1 MGTGQQR
8 RRRVLRGRSWSAAL
22 ATVALAVALGLWARP
37 AAAKPGIV
45 INLQGQ
51 TFSGDLSEDDNFVY
65 VSAPGGQLRIDKRNV
80 AKIDY
85 NADVDAQY
93 AEQHAK
99 LAGDDV
105 KGRIELAHWANQHGR
120 PDLAVDALEE
130 ARVIDP
136 ANRDVAL
143 TLDAVQR
150 QMDLDRR
157 QGKLLHPTPPKPAV
171 KPVVTTGPATTAPA
185 GPPPMERR
193 LLTMAEVN
201 AVRQVEMRSDDR
213 LVKVRFDNNVA
224 RRYLL
229 ASGFDPKRFGGLTGE
244 EQALEIL
251 KYGTPDMAKDVK
263 ILTDPTPLQLF
274 KTKVMPVV
282 ALGCGSTAC
291 HGGTH
296 GGDFGLYTGE
306 GTQALYTNFYILQ
319 TYAKQIGGV
328 KYLAMD
334 REVPDRSLVL
344 QFGLPVLQGRPPH
357 PPVPEFR
364 PRFKGRD
371 DTAYVT
377 VDDWLTYSLRVIQ
390 PDYGFNVS
398 PRLLPSTQ
406 PAAVPTDA
414 VPAPAPPTTTRPTVH
429 GTPLPRTA
437 SGAVTQPSP

>member
-1 MGTGQQR
+1 MGSEQQPWR
-8 RRRVLRGRSWSAAL
+8 RGRSWSAAL
-22 ATVALAVALGLWARP
+22 AIALLAIAFGTWARP

-51 TFSGDLSEDDNFVY
+51 TFSGDLTEDDKFVY
-65 VSAPGGQLRIDKRNV
+65 VSAPGGQLAIDKRNI

-93 AEQHAK
+93 AQRHAK

-105 KGRIELAHWANQHGR
+105 KGRVDLAHWANQHGR

-157 QGKLLHPTPPKPAV
+157 QGTLLHPTPPKPAA
-171 KPVVTTGPATTAPA
+171 KAVVTTAPATTAPA

-201 AVRQVEMRSDDR
+201 AVRQLEMRSDDR
-213 LVKVRFDNNVA
+213 LVRVRLDNNVA

-229 ASGFDPKRFGGLTGE
+229 ASGFDAKRFNHLTGE

-251 KYGTPDMAKDVK
+251 KYGTPDMAKDVR

-274 KTKVMPVV
+274 KTKVMPIV

-319 TYAKQIGGV
+319 TYATQINGL

-357 PPVPEFR
+357 PTVPEFR
-364 PRFKGRD
+364 PRFRGKD
-371 DTAYVT
+371 DPAYGV

-390 PDYGFNVS
+390 PEYGFNVS

-406 PAAVPTDA
+406 PAM
-414 VPAPAPPTTTRPTVH
+414 APAGAVTTPPPPPTPATRPVVH

-437 SGAVTQPSP
+437 DGAVTQPSP